1 MQRVVTP
8 RCSPLAPHALP
19 RRAAAPRVRT
29 AQRIAAAPRRSVT
42 LRAAEKAQVS
52 ADDLTPAGCERIRVS
67 LKKPLG
73 LVLEQNR
80 TSGDIFVVEVL
91 PDCSAAKDGRI
102 AVGDQL
108 IATSAIVYAKT
119 EDYGGVS
126 VKKGMQMVRL
136 LVKGEKFDTGA
147 CHGWGA
153 ACAALTRLRFR
164 SDERDRDAPGH
175 AACDAGHPEVQDA
188 EGAAG
193 GGIAFALNNR
203 QKMD

>member
-1 MQRVVTP
+1 MQRAATL
-8 RCSPLAPHALP
+8 RCSPLAPHAQP
-19 RRAAAPRVRT
+19 RRGAAPRGRT
-29 AQRIAAAPRRSVT
+29 AQRSAAARRPVAP
-42 LRAAEKAQVS
+42 RAAEKAQQVS

-80 TSGDIFVVEVL
+80 ASGDIFVVEVL

-108 IATSAIVYAKT
+108 IATSAIVYATT

-147 CHGWGA
+147 CVAGA
-153 ACAALTRLRFR
+153 RLLLARAHAALL
-164 SDERDRDAPGH
+164 A
-175 AACDAGHPEVQDA
+175 Q
-188 EGAAG
+188 
-193 GGIAFALNNR
+193 
-203 QKMD
+203 